1 MNFLTHK
8 IARIKLFFSD
18 LKPILLS
25 HHPKC
30 NTFSDHVYHIG
41 NHWLCLGCFTYY
53 PTIMIT
59 IIFSIIFFEFSQIN
73 IAIMFFVSFIFVVPI
88 VLNIFN
94 LTKSRMLKI
103 LTKISLGIGTG
114 LFIISILNMSF
125 LHIILKILCLLQVNF
140 FAGLIGYVRANG
152 IIEECKA
159 CEYKKDWKNCPGMR
173 NVMENLYE
181 HGFKKEKD
189 ISIKN

>member
-1 MNFLTHK
+1 
-8 IARIKLFFSD
+8 
-18 LKPILLS
+18 
-25 HHPKC
+25 
-30 NTFSDHVYHIG
+30 
-41 NHWLCLGCFTYY
+41 
-53 PTIMIT
+53 
-59 IIFSIIFFEFSQIN
+59 
-73 IAIMFFVSFIFVVPI
+73 MFFVSFIFVIPV
-88 VLNIFN
+88 VLNVFN

-152 IIEECKA
+152 IIEEYKA